1 MPTSPVTH
9 NVIDAITRQDALD
22 PPAKAI
28 GKQVRSLVGHGP
40 VKDVLSG
47 TPIGHALHPLLTDVP
62 IGTWMSS
69 VILDMVGGEEAEG
82 AADKLLAAGLA
93 ATLPTV
99 WSGWNDW
106 ADTEVASDGVRRVG
120 IVHAAVNG
128 TAAGLFAASYSA
140 RRSGRRGR
148 GKLLSLAGISLLGAG
163 GWLGGHL
170 SYAQGVGVDNTV
182 FEPESTDWTPTI
194 PEADLAEGAPR
205 CVKAGDVPVLLV
217 RQDGRVHAL
226 ANRCTHRG
234 GPLHEGE
241 LGHGTITCPWHG
253 STFSLEDGSIE
264 RGPAAYPQPT
274 YDVRVTA
281 GTVEVRRVAR

>member
-1 MPTSPVTH
+1 MTTSPLNALAARLESVEALDGPARAAGRT
-9 NVIDAITRQDALD
+9 VRGLIPDGAAKDAL
-22 PPAKAI
+22 
-28 GKQVRSLVGHGP
+28 
-40 VKDVLSG
+40 SG
-47 TPIGHALHPLLTDVP
+47 AWLGHAVHPMLTDIP
-62 IGTWMSS
+62 IGTWTSS
-69 VILDMVGGEEAEG
+69 VLLDWMGGKDSRSASDRLILTGV
-82 AADKLLAAGLA
+82 LAAG
-93 ATLPTV
+93 ATVATG
-99 WSGWNDW
+99 WSDW
-106 ADTEVASDGVRRVG
+106 ADAEQRDPAVRRSG
-120 IVHAAVNG
+120 LVHAAANA
-128 TAAGLFAASYSA
+128 TATALMIGSYLA
-140 RRSGRRGR
+140 RNRGARGR